1 MRVFELRAVRTTTS
15 RSVPMTVQEKKR
27 QLTDLIAQATRILH
41 KIEASPGEAG
51 EPSAVTSTPL
61 LHKGEPAKTWPQST
75 TDWPRLKADRVA
87 RVSHVFDGEAFQSKF
102 RPGETRLVYRAACSG
117 LRRVAMTLRVP
128 VFKIGTCA
136 TGGLNNRIRELRVEP
151 YAAAWPDTGGYRVD
165 DDFAE
170 WFPSLLKTR
179 LTPSPHS
186 PVHVDPR
193 AYVVTLPVDMTPDEF
208 EAELQKVL
216 LPAQLFRWLESSD
229 GVRHCQA
236 LNVAPEIGKRS
247 TVYNR
252 GDVSK
257 LSPATELYVFRAQSD
272 PDRLLAAL
280 EAIIIKKVLGDKG
293 A

>member
-1 MRVFELRAVRTTTS
+1 
-15 RSVPMTVQEKKR
+15 MTVQEKKR
-27 QLTDLIAQATRILH
+27 QLKDLVARASRILQE
-41 KIEASPGEAG
+41 IDESQSDGGDSPAVS
-51 EPSAVTSTPL
+51 SAPL
-61 LHKGEPAKTWPQST
+61 LHKGKPAKTWPQST
-75 TDWPRLKADRVA
+75 TDWPRLKADRIA
-87 RVSHVFDGEAFQSKF
+87 RVSHVFDGEAFRSKF
-102 RPGETRLVYRAACSG
+102 RPGETRLVYRAACVG
-117 LRRVAMTLRVP
+117 LRRIALSIRVP
-128 VFKIGTCA
+128 IYKIGTCA
-136 TGGLNNRIRELRVEP
+136 AGGLNNRVRELRLEP
-151 YAAAWPDTGGYRVD
+151 YAAAWHDTCGYRVD

-193 AYVVTLPVDMTPDEF
+193 AYVVTLPVDMTADEF

-216 LPAQLFRWLESSD
+216 LPAQLFQWLESPE
-229 GVRHCQA
+229 GIRHCA
-236 LNVAPEIGKRS
+236 AFGVAPEIGRRS

-257 LSPATELYVFRAQSD
+257 LSPAIELYVFRAQSD

-293 A
+293 S

>member
-1 MRVFELRAVRTTTS
+1 MFELRAVRTTTS
-15 RSVPMTVQEKKR
+15 KSVPMTVQEKKR

-41 KIEASPGEAG
+41 KIEASPAEVD
-51 EPSAVTSTPL
+51 EPSHVTSTPL

-87 RVSHVFDGEAFQSKF
+87 RVSHVFDGEAFRKKF
-102 RPGETRLVYRAACSG
+102 RPGETRLVYRGACAG

-128 VFKIGTCA
+128 VYKIGTCA
-136 TGGLNNRIRELRVEP
+136 AGGLNNRIRELRLEP
-151 YAAAWPDTGGYRVD
+151 YAAAWHDTSGYRVD

-179 LTPSPHS
+179 LTPSAHS
-186 PVHVDPR
+186 PVHVDAR
-193 AYVVTLPVDMTPDEF
+193 AYVITLPADMTADEF

-216 LPAQLFRWLESSD
+216 LPAQLFQWLESAE
-229 GVRHCQA
+229 GMRHCAA
-236 LNVAPEIGKRS
+236 LGVAPQIGRRS

-257 LSPATELYVFRAQSD
+257 LSPATELYCFRAQSD

-280 EAIIIKKVLGDKG
+280 ESIIIKKVLGDK
-293 A
+293 AS

>member
-1 MRVFELRAVRTTTS
+1 
-15 RSVPMTVQEKKR
+15 MTVQERKR
-27 QLTDLIAQATRILH
+27 QLTDLIAQASLILR
-41 KIEASPGEAG
+41 KMETSPTEID
-51 EPSAVTSTPL
+51 EPSPVTSTPL

-102 RPGETRLVYRAACSG
+102 RPGETRLVYRAACVG
-117 LRRVAMTLRVP
+117 LRRIAMSIRVP
-128 VFKIGTCA
+128 IFKIGTCTA
-136 TGGLNNRIRELRVEP
+136 GGLNNRIRELRLEP
-151 YAAAWPDTGGYRVD
+151 YAAAWHDTGGYRVD

-179 LTPSPHS
+179 LTPLPHS
-186 PVHVDPR
+186 PVRLAER
-193 AYVVTLPVDMTPDEF
+193 AYVVTLPVDMTADEF

-216 LPAQLFRWLESSD
+216 LPAQLFKWLESAE
-229 GVRHCQA
+229 GMRHCAA
-236 LNVAPEIGKRS
+236 LGVAPEIGRRS

-257 LSPATELYVFRAQSD
+257 LCPATEIYVFRAQSD

-280 EAIIIKKVLGDKG
+280 ESIIIEKVLGAKG
-293 A
+293 S

>member
-1 MRVFELRAVRTTTS
+1 
-15 RSVPMTVQEKKR
+15 MTVQEKKH
-27 QLTDLIAQATRILH
+27 QLSALIARAGRILRE
-41 KIEASPGEAG
+41 IEASPSDGGDPPAVS
-51 EPSAVTSTPL
+51 SAPL
-61 LHKGEPAKTWPQST
+61 LHKGKPAKTWPQST

-87 RVSHVFDGEAFQSKF
+87 RMSHVFDGEAFRSKF
-102 RPGETRLVYRAACSG
+102 RPGETRIVYRAACSG
-117 LRRVAMTLRVP
+117 LRRIAMSIRVP
-128 VFKIGTCA
+128 IYKIGSCA
-136 TGGLNNRIRELRVEP
+136 AGGLNNRVRELRVEP
-151 YAAAWPDTGGYRVD
+151 YAAAWADTDGYRVD
-165 DDFAE
+165 DDFVE

-216 LPAQLFRWLESSD
+216 LPAQLFQWLESVD
-229 GVRHCQA
+229 GLRHCA
-236 LNVAPEIGKRS
+236 AVGVAPEIGKRS

-257 LSPATELYVFRAQSD
+257 LSPALELYVFRAQSD

-280 EAIIIKKVLGDKG
+280 ESIIIGKVLGGKG
-293 A
+293 S